1 MARKTSPNLTEAEQR
16 VMRVLWEEG
25 SLTVRQV
32 FEILSKQM
40 DVAYTTIQTILT
52 ILEKKNYVNSEKED
66 RAYVFSAIVSKREAQ
81 SEALKTLVQQF
92 FNGSPQ
98 ALAQHLIS
106 ESDADLIMVDELQ
119 KMIDEN
125 NKEDKE

>member
-16 VMRVLWEEG
+16 VMRVLWAEG
-25 SLTVRQV
+25 ALTVRQV
-32 FEILSKQM
+32 FEILKEDI

-52 ILEKKNYVNSEKED
+52 ILEKKKYVTSEKED
-66 RAYVFSAIVSKREAQ
+66 KAYVFSAIVSKREAQ

-98 ALAQHLIS
+98 ALAQHLIN
-106 ESDADLIMVDELQ
+106 ENDADAAMVDELQ
-119 KMIDEN
+119 KMVEHS
-125 NKEDKE
+125 KEGEE